1 MLVISDSRVK
11 VVSLDYYSAIA
22 VQIDLIDNDRN
33 LQEAVRNAYNYNNAR
48 IYLFGELTINDYK
61 RVLGIEKFGADAP
74 VFDANGM
81 TSETAFISF
90 GSEQERSDILN
101 MISFSKSDAKNH
113 MLAKVAKSEKI
124 VDGMTNEY
132 IKIITDDFQS
142 NESIKSTTIVK
153 SGFNYRSYLTSSVY
167 ANMDF
172 ILYRDLSEL
181 DPIYDYFAVK
191 TNVYTSGMSTS
202 RIETEHRLPFSS
214 DELIDYG
221 PGDISKAGT
230 VSVSLNLS
238 GSSSIS

>member
-1 MLVISDSRVK
+1 ML
-11 VVSLDYYSAIA
+11 
-22 VQIDLIDNDRN
+22 
-33 LQEAVRNAYNYNNAR
+33 
-48 IYLFGELTINDYK
+48 F
-61 RVLGIEKFGADAP
+61 
-74 VFDANGM
+74 
-81 TSETAFISF
+81 
-90 GSEQERSDILN
+90 RS
-101 MISFSKSDAKNH
+101 
-113 MLAKVAKSEKI
+113 
-124 VDGMTNEY
+124 

-238 GSSSIS
+238 GSSSISYSFSVDGKPSIDASINAVDDYCSWIITRHWFFGELVDELFSLSTSWASTGTYAGTNVKFRALFDYGIDSFYSPWTTVQIRYDY